1 MKKSLQTRRAFLKAS
16 AHTALL
22 GSGAMA
28 VNGKMNLMGAAL
40 AAQSQYS
47 NLNDYKALVCIFLYG
62 GSDSF
67 NLFIPADSA
76 QFKSYQQSRGRLALA
91 EDTLLDETTGQVKFN
106 EHLTGL
112 QALYSSG
119 DLAIVRNVGNLIQP
133 VSREQYQKNPEL
145 IPAELFAHNHQQ
157 EQVQKSWSS
166 QPTGLVGSGWGGR
179 MADLLL
185 DANASKTLPPCFSVN
200 NANFFQTGNRTSPI
214 SINAVRGPQLMSY
227 LDVESSSSNTARN
240 ATMNKILQLQ
250 TTHAMEQFQADAFVS
265 ARESSRALSSVID
278 ASPDLGPV
286 VSKNKLA
293 DQLRMIAKLISGRE
307 QLGMKRQIFFAG
319 LGGWDT
325 HDNQTP
331 RLDLL
336 TQQLNS
342 ALVQFDQDMSTLGVR
357 DDVTAFTTSDFGRTL
372 TINGDGSDHGW
383 GGHYLVMGG
392 AVNGGRL
399 YGDWPNYAV
408 GSEDDIGNEGRVI
421 PSLSLNE
428 YGAALGGWMGLSNS
442 DLLDVFPDLA
452 NFNDD
457 WRSGLGLFS

>member
-1 MKKSLQTRRAFLKAS
+1 MKTPLRRRRAFLKA
-16 AHTALL
+16 ATHNALL

-40 AAQSQYS
+40 AAQSEYE
-47 NLNDYKALVCIFLYG
+47 NLDDYKALVCIFLYG

-67 NLFIPADSA
+67 NLFIPGDSA
-76 QFKSYQQSRGRLALA
+76 LFTSYQRSRGRLSLA
-91 EDTLLDETTGQVKFN
+91 KESLLSDVKGQVKFN
-106 EHLTGL
+106 QNLPGL
-112 QALYSSG
+112 QALYGAG

-133 VSREQYQKNPEL
+133 VSRSQYQKNPEL

-179 MADLLL
+179 MADLLM

-200 NANFFQTGNRTSPI
+200 NANFFQAGNRTSPI

-227 LDVESSSSNTARN
+227 LDVNSSSSNAARHT
-240 ATMNKILQLQ
+240 TMDKILQVQ
-250 TTHAMEQFQADAFVS
+250 SAHAMEQFQADAFIR
-265 ARESSRALSSVID
+265 ARESSQALSSVIE

-286 VSKNKLA
+286 VSNNKLA
-293 DQLRMIAKLISGRE
+293 DQLRMIAKLISGRK

-331 RLDLL
+331 RLNTL
-336 TQQLNS
+336 TQQLNA
-342 ALVQFDQDMSTLGVR
+342 ALVQFNQDMSTLSVR
-357 DDVTAFTTSDFGRTL
+357 DEVTAFTTSDFGRTL

-399 YGDWPNYAV
+399 YGEWPNYAV

-421 PSLSLNE
+421 PSMSLNE
-428 YGAALGGWMGLSNS
+428 YGAALGGWMGLTNSN
-442 DLLDVFPDLA
+442 LLDVFPDLA
-452 NFNDD
+452 NFNDE
-457 WRSGLGLFS
+457 WRNGFELFS